1 MLEPSI
7 SRWIR
12 ADHGAILVVTVWAV
26 IATHGSWPWF
36 FALFLVPDLSAIGYL
51 FGPRAGA
58 ITYNAGHL
66 YAWPVALL
74 AAGFTWPAPTVTT
87 AALSWIAHIALDNVA
102 GYGLKLPIG
111 FEHTAYGPIGRA
123 RARAAASAEADAR
136 TTPHPRIDRTSGRPR
151 ETRQQSENRTSRG
164 TPAMPGSAD

>member
-12 ADHGAILVVTVWAV
+12 ADHGAVLIVTLCAV
-26 IATHGSWPWF
+26 IATHGSWWWF

-51 FGPRAGA
+51 FGPRVGA
-58 ITYNAGHL
+58 VTYNAGHL
-66 YAWPVALL
+66 YGWPVALL
-74 AAGFTWPAPTVTT
+74 AASLTWHAPLATT

-111 FEHTAYGPIGRA
+111 FEHTAYGLIGSARHSRA
-123 RARAAASAEADAR
+123 RQGVKAGDRAPDAKADPLR
-136 TTPHPRIDRTSGRPR
+136 HL
-151 ETRQQSENRTSRG
+151 
-164 TPAMPGSAD
+164 